1 VRQRNR
7 ADTCRQHRNKPRYLW
22 STRTERA
29 RRARWRVGWLTV
41 GTHAAFEERSERS
54 FVEMS
59 DRFIAVTGVTQESLL
74 GERDVN
80 RAFGDSGGANEKRG

>member
-1 VRQRNR
+1 
-7 ADTCRQHRNKPRYLW
+7 
-22 STRTERA
+22 
-29 RRARWRVGWLTV
+29 
-41 GTHAAFEERSERS
+41 
-54 FVEMS
+54 MS